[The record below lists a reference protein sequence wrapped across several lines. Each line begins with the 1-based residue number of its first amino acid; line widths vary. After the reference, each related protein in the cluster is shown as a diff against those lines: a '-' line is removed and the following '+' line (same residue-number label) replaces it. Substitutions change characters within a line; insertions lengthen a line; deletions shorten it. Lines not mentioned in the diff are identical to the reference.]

1 MNQKL
6 IEDIS
11 PRKRGIMP
19 KVAESLVVP
28 VVLPVWSI
36 ICAVVV
42 GAFGFG
48 INYNQLTT
56 LLKNQEKVDLMYERQ
71 IANIEAVRHLTVT
84 VNQLD
89 SRVSM
94 LERKER

>member
-1 MNQKL
+1 MNQKS
-6 IEDIS
+6 IEDI
-11 PRKRGIMP
+11 PHRKRGIMP

-71 IANIEAVRHLTVT
+71 IANIEAVRHLTAAVA
-84 VNQLD
+84 QLD
-89 SRVSM
+89 ARVST
-94 LERKER
+94 LERKDR

>member
-1 MNQKL
+1 
-6 IEDIS
+6 
-11 PRKRGIMP
+11 MP

-71 IANIEAVRHLTVT
+71 VANIESVKHLTAAVI
-84 VNQLD
+84 QLD
-89 SRVSM
+89 QRVAA
-94 LERKER
+94 LERKDR